1 MVEIRPNNNVEPEMT
16 LKEKFI
22 YIGEKRKGLSLTR
35 ALLESL
41 HYEYDAF
48 FKEND
53 LEDLRY
59 KIDCDEYNNTIQ
71 FTPIRKI
78 DKLAIRGLLSM

>member
-1 MVEIRPNNNVEPEMT
+1 MVEVRPNNNIEPEMT
-16 LKEKFI
+16 FKEKFI
-22 YIGEKRKGLSLTR
+22 YIGEKRKDLILTR
-35 ALLESL
+35 VLLEDL
-41 HYEYDAF
+41 HNEYDLF

-59 KIDCDEYNNTIQ
+59 KIDCDIHNNTIQ

-78 DKLAIRGLLSM
+78 DKLAIRGILSL